1 MINLQVGHKYKTKSG
16 RLIEITKHCSE
27 WNGGMFWGTSVD
39 KKKPLIDH
47 ERWTQDAR
55 WWSYISPF
63 SEFGYQELRN
73 EEWDLVKEIIQS
85 GGNWWTLQNN
95 HKQWKKKYI
104 TLQE

>member
-73 EEWDLVKEIIQS
+73 EEWDLVKEII
-85 GGNWWTLQNN
+85 
-95 HKQWKKKYI
+95 
-104 TLQE
+104 